1 MNQHAAVKENVIVA
15 RGASPAQE
23 TSAAG
28 DERLVAYVVLEK
40 GEQPKVTEL
49 RSFINEQL
57 PEFMVPSFFVFLECL
72 PLTPNGKVDRKALPE
87 PDRARPDLEETFVG
101 PRNPVEEVLVG
112 IWTEILDI
120 EKAGVHDN
128 FFELGG
134 HSILVTR
141 LVSRIRDALQV
152 EVPLRTVFEIPTVAG
167 LTEML
172 FQDPEKRPKLEKT
185 AELLVKLANLSET
198 EAEAMLDEKT
208 S

>member
-1 MNQHAAVKENVIVA
+1 
-15 RGASPAQE
+15 
-23 TSAAG
+23 
-28 DERLVAYVVLEK
+28 
-40 GEQPKVTEL
+40 
-49 RSFINEQL
+49 
-57 PEFMVPSFFVFLECL
+57 MVPSFFVFLESL

-87 PDRARPDLEETFVG
+87 PDHVRPDLEETFVG
-101 PRNPVEEVLVG
+101 PRNQVEEVLTG

-120 EKAGVHDN
+120 EKVGVYDN

-152 EVPLRTVFEIPTVAG
+152 EVPLRTIFEMPTVAE

-172 FQDPEKRPKLEKT
+172 FQDPEKRSKIEKT

-198 EAEAMLDEKT
+198 EAAAMLKEKT
-208 S
+208 DHIKAND